1 MQASG
6 NDKQQQH
13 TQSKKNEKARYDSP
27 QEVALDDANEMS
39 FPNSDP
45 IATSNIT
52 RIDKAPDTAPAAEDH
67 QNHHKVKENQKK

>member
-1 MQASG
+1 MQTS
-6 NDKQQQH
+6 D
-13 TQSKKNEKARYDSP
+13 TSKKNNIADKKDEKARYDSP

-52 RIDKAPDTAPAAEDH
+52 RIDKAPETAPAKEDH
-67 QNHHKVKENQKK
+67 QNHNKVKDARKH